1 MVLHTSRRFSRPLRV
16 LSLAM
21 NILTM
26 LFLQAL
32 TYDLADP
39 DDGTCEEYETEQACR
54 SETSSL
60 SSDASKCYW
69 ESSSST
75 CHFTPIDGEFY
86 RIVLVAVLVA
96 IIGTP
101 FAFAI
106 EAVISNIL
114 AADTVTNAQVKLRRL
129 RRRAAQ
135 DPQLL
140 RVSSSLKAD
149 GSQTTQIEILR
160 RTQLILQR
168 AEEALGCS
176 LDEEFEA
183 MKAEVIAYRQT
194 LSYQEGKEF
203 DSKSSVGCYGM
214 LWFCS
219 IESCYSLFI
228 TLLLFHDD
236 GN

>member
-16 LSLAM
+16 LSLTM

-39 DDGTCEEYETEQACR
+39 DDGTCEEYETEQACV
-54 SETSSL
+54 SEKSSL

-69 ESSSST
+69 ESSNST

-86 RIVLVAVLVA
+86 RIVIVAVLAA

-114 AADTVTNAQVKLRRL
+114 AADTVSKGRLKLQRL
-129 RRRAAQ
+129 QRRAAL
-135 DPQLL
+135 DPHLL
-140 RVSSSLKAD
+140 RVTSSSKID
-149 GSQTTQIEILR
+149 GSQENQIEILR
-160 RTQLILQR
+160 HTQLMLQR

-176 LDEEFEA
+176 LNEEFEV
-183 MKAEVIAYRQT
+183 MRAEVIAYRQT

-203 DSKSSVGCYGM
+203 DSKWSAVDVY
-214 LWFCS
+214 
-219 IESCYSLFI
+219 
-228 TLLLFHDD
+228 
-236 GN
+236 NRV